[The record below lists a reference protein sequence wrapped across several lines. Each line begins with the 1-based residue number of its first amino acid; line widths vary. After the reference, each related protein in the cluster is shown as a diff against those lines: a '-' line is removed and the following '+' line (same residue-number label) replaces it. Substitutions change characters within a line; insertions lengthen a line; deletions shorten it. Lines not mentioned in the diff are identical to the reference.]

1 MKTVSD
7 QLRDAIEKSG
17 HSRYAITK
25 ETGVAASVL
34 SRFVASGRGLRSH
47 NIDAICAYLGLE
59 LRQVRKPP
67 DPPADL
73 RIAGA
78 GGRGIQGASPS
89 PKARA
94 RGENPNATKTTK
106 AVVNRK
112 ARKGTY

>member
-1 MKTVSD
+1 MNSMKTVSE
-7 QLRDAIEKSG
+7 QLREAIEKSG

-67 DPPADL
+67 NPPADL

-78 GGRGIQGASPS
+78 GGRGMKGTSPS
-89 PKARA
+89 A
-94 RGENPNATKTTK
+94 
-106 AVVNRK
+106 K
-112 ARKGTY
+112 ARKRVEKSKTDADTSKRSKSQEGN

>member
-1 MKTVSD
+1 MKAVSD
-7 QLRDAIEKSG
+7 QLREAIEKSG

-73 RIAGA
+73 RFAGT
-78 GGRGIQGASPS
+78 GGRGM
-89 PKARA
+89 
-94 RGENPNATKTTK
+94 
-106 AVVNRK
+106 
-112 ARKGTY
+112 KGTSLSAKVRKRVQNSTTDADTSKRSKSQEGK